1 MIYISG
7 CGAFKNPPLGQAKLW
22 KELFCDDE
30 FKGKFKKIIFAIFDD
45 HNAGR
50 DHNPFGN
57 YLPFIETFDI
67 TKRRI
72 DEFVQQMAVLNSIND
87 MDKNK
92 DVEMKNDDNNKDN
105 KVDAF
110 KVLCETLISAINV
123 NLSQSR
129 DLDYNAI
136 DGKLG
141 NNPTAMNILYCA
153 GFKRSSD
160 GSRLQLEKQRIAIA
174 DNVYQSL
181 LQYKT
186 N

>member
-1 MIYISG
+1 M
-7 CGAFKNPPLGQAKLW
+7 GQAKLW
-22 KELFCDDE
+22 KKLFYDDE

-45 HNAGR
+45 HNAGKQ
-50 DHNPFGN
+50 HNPFGN
-57 YLPFIETFDI
+57 YLPFIQTFGI

-72 DEFVQQMAVLNSIND
+72 DEFVQEIAVLNSMND
-87 MDKNK
+87 DKDKDN
-92 DVEMKNDDNNKDN
+92 DVEMKNDDNNK
-105 KVDAF
+105 VDAF
-110 KVLCETLISAINV
+110 KVLCATLISATNV
-123 NLSQSR
+123 NLSESR
-129 DLDYNAI
+129 DLDYNKI

-141 NNPTAMNILYCA
+141 NNPIAMNILYCA

-174 DNVYQSL
+174 DSVYQSL